1 MSQMGVTDVGCRR
14 QARRNVDATA
24 FDMSNRAYRPP
35 LAQSRKRRY
44 DPASAPRPGTCSRGA
59 PVVVQTRHPWE
70 ESPMPFTSGKQAF
83 LEILKQ
89 EGVEVMFGNPGTT
102 ELPLMDGLARETR
115 IRYILALQEAVAIAM
130 ADGYAQASGKLAA
143 VNVHTSPGLG
153 NAMGM
158 LYDAHEAGTPLLI
171 TAGQHDQAMNLTE
184 PILWS
189 DLPPVARPYVK
200 WSHEITRLEDLPRAV
215 RRAAKTAKAHPSG
228 PVFIALP
235 VDVLNAEQQVD
246 LLETTRIAPRIRG
259 DKAAIEAAADLLVKS
274 KRPIL
279 ISGDAV
285 AHGDAL
291 AEMVEVAELLGAPVY
306 QECVPS
312 TCSFPFTHPLFAG
325 AFPRLG
331 QPIRALLMQH
341 DLLFSVGGD
350 IFTLSLPSDIEPMPE
365 GLPLIHLD
373 LDPWEIGKNYPA
385 QVAIQGDPKA
395 TLPELVEAL
404 RQRLTASQVKDV
416 SARVEKL
423 RVAQEA
429 RREAL
434 RQEAASQASRS
445 PISPLALV
453 GAVAGAVPDETII
466 VDESISSGHGVRELL
481 RARDHRGFYGL
492 RGGGIG
498 WGLPASLGVKLAQP
512 DRPVVALVGDGS
524 AMYTIQSLWS
534 AAHDSIAVV
543 FVIFNNQS
551 YRILKQR
558 TQALKGFSAEDNQ
571 YVAMDLVKPG
581 LDYVGLAKA
590 QGVPGEMVEKAADVA
605 TAIKRGMASG
615 GPYLV
620 DVRID
625 GSLRG

>member
-1 MSQMGVTDVGCRR
+1 MS
-14 QARRNVDATA
+14 
-24 FDMSNRAYRPP
+24 F
-35 LAQSRKRRY
+35 L
-44 DPASAPRPGTCSRGA
+44 
-59 PVVVQTRHPWE
+59 
-70 ESPMPFTSGKQAF
+70 SGKQAF
-83 LEILKQ
+83 LQILKD
-89 EGVEVMFGNPGTT
+89 EGVDIMFGNPGTT
-102 ELPLMDGLARETR
+102 ELPLMDGLVREPG
-115 IRYILALQEAVAIAM
+115 IRYVLALQEAVAISM
-130 ADGYAQASGKLAA
+130 ADGYAQASGKLGV

-158 LYDAHEAGTPLLI
+158 LYDAYEAGTPLLV

-215 RRAAKTAKAHPSG
+215 RRAVKTAMAHPTG
-228 PVFIALP
+228 PVFISLP
-235 VDVLNAEQQVD
+235 VDVLNAERDLD
-246 LLETTRIAPRIRG
+246 LLQSTRVAPRIRG
-259 DKAAIEAAADLLVKS
+259 DRAAIEAAADLLVKAT
-274 KRPIL
+274 RPVL
-279 ISGDAV
+279 VSGDAV

-291 AEMVEVAELLGAPVY
+291 AEMAQLAEVLGAPVY
-306 QECVPS
+306 TECVPS
-312 TCSFPFTHPLFAG
+312 TCSFPFTHPLYHG
-325 AFPRLG
+325 PFPRLG
-331 QPIRALLMQH
+331 QPIRQMLMQH

-350 IFTLSLPSDIEPMPE
+350 LFTLSLPSDVEPMPE

-404 RQRLTASQVKDV
+404 KRRLGPSQVKAV
-416 SARVEKL
+416 SARIEQL

-429 RREAL
+429 RRDAL
-434 RQEAASQASRS
+434 RQEAAAQADRV

-453 GAVAGAVPDETII
+453 GAVAGAVPDEAII
-466 VDESISSGHGVRELL
+466 VDETISSSLGVRELL

-512 DRPVVALVGDGS
+512 DRPVIALVGDGS

-558 TQALKGFSAEDNQ
+558 TLALKGFSAEDNT
-571 YVAMDLVKPG
+571 YVAMDLIKPG
-581 LDYVGLAKA
+581 LDYVGLAKS
-590 QGVPGEMVEKAADVA
+590 QGVPGELVDKASGVA
-605 TAIKRGMASG
+605 SAIKRGMASG
-615 GPYLV
+615 GPYLI

-625 GSLRG
+625 GALRG